1 MSLDVSKIM
10 KMALNKKFDQNILN
24 LKLIK
29 IFLR

>member
-1 MSLDVSKIM
+1 MSLDVSKIT